1 MGTDFELIRQ
11 LTRQMGD
18 VNRAAMVG
26 HGWTWEIDTLLYELV
41 KSIPREVA
49 STARVRIVAGDR
61 TVDEAEV
68 PERVLR
74 LDGEVVRHVPRPVFE
89 LWPALLAATWELLG
103 PKEARYRTGYDAD
116 EITAALGS
124 VTEAVREALRN
135 SG

>member
-1 MGTDFELIRQ
+1 MVGTDFEIIGQ

-26 HGWTWEIDTLLYELV
+26 QGWTREIDALLYELV

-49 STARVRIVAGDR
+49 RFRIVAGDR
-61 TVDEAEV
+61 TVDEAEALA
-68 PERVLR
+68 RALR

-89 LWPALLAATWELLG
+89 LWPVLLAATWELLG

-116 EITAALGS
+116 EITAALAS
-124 VTEAVREALRN
+124 ITEAVREALRD